1 MNNKQ
6 SGKNALNTKPRSLV
20 QMTPCFPIRTAREC
34 GFMGSKPNGRECNF
48 QSNINMNFTYKIEQ

>member
-20 QMTPCFPIRTAREC
+20 QMTPCFPIRTLRER
-34 GFMGSKPNGRECNF
+34 GSWVQNPMGVSVT
-48 QSNINMNFTYKIEQ
+48 SNPIST